1 MDDASFPIWIR
12 DCTMEEASKLTF
24 AHLDAARLRL
34 RVEEPHLGHG
44 PRGPALA
51 QQESTPH
58 VIGGHMEAES
68 SIRGARA
75 DLGDDSG
82 HEERLEV
89 TGSSPR

>member
-1 MDDASFPIWIR
+1 MGM
-12 DCTMEEASKLTF
+12 MEEASKLTLMLPVS
-24 AHLDAARLRL
+24 ASESKSLISAMALDL
-34 RVEEPHLGHG
+34 PSHSS
-44 PRGPALA
+44 
-51 QQESTPH
+51 ESTPH

>member
-1 MDDASFPIWIR
+1 
-12 DCTMEEASKLTF
+12 MEEILDHELLGAGDGHDGGDLEDD
-24 AHLDAARLRL
+24 LDAARLRL

-44 PRGPALA
+44 PRPAPA

-82 HEERLEV
+82 HEECLEV

>member
-1 MDDASFPIWIR
+1 MG
-12 DCTMEEASKLTF
+12 TMEEASKLTLMLLPVS
-24 AHLDAARLRL
+24 ASESKSLISAMALDL
-34 RVEEPHLGHG
+34 PSHSS
-44 PRGPALA
+44 
-51 QQESTPH
+51 ESTPH

>member
-1 MDDASFPIWIR
+1 MLPVSAS
-12 DCTMEEASKLTF
+12 E
-24 AHLDAARLRL
+24 
-34 RVEEPHLGHG
+34 VEEPHLGHG
-44 PRGPALA
+44 PRLALA

-82 HEERLEV
+82 HVRNAWKSHRQQPKV
-89 TGSSPR
+89 MAVWVRKQGTIPAK